1 MKLSKKQAASTE
13 TSSLAS
19 APPPYDAVAN
29 LPMPSKSKWS
39 GSCYQLWMG
48 QAASNKTESLA
59 KITTP
64 DMTSLCT
71 IHGFGTL
78 LPPTS
83 KMRIVTAT
91 GEDEELL
98 ADVTSNF
105 EDAKSDPDMDIR
117 MAGDENT
124 PSGFVIN
131 LKRERGT
138 FTRKHRMTLS
148 DGKTYVITGKHSD
161 NLMMCWGNLKVVEE
175 SSKSKLAEFKVE
187 WWMSSR
193 KIGIVTFL
201 CEVQEHLMKEILFV
215 LVGVASIVLLEHV

>member
-1 MKLSKKQAASTE
+1 MKLSKKQAARTE

-29 LPMPSKSKWS
+29 LPIPSKSKWS
-39 GSCYQLWMG
+39 GSCYQIWMV
-48 QAASNKTESLA
+48 QAASKKTESLT

-71 IHGFGTL
+71 MHGFGTL

-83 KMRIVTAT
+83 KMRITTAT
-91 GEDEELL
+91 GQDEELP
-98 ADVTSNF
+98 ADVSSNF
-105 EDAKSDPDMDIR
+105 ETAKSDPDMDIR
-117 MAGDENT
+117 MAGDDSTPSDT

-131 LKRERGT
+131 LKREKGT

-148 DGKTYVITGKHSD
+148 DGKGYVITGKHSD

-175 SSKSKLAEFKVE
+175 
-187 WWMSSR
+187 
-193 KIGIVTFL
+193 
-201 CEVQEHLMKEILFV
+201 
-215 LVGVASIVLLEHV
+215 